1 MNRQDF
7 LFLLDLFLITTFII
21 LLLTSFYI
29 VGEIYQAQYYCK
41 LLNSSYNIGTDLKHY
56 CNGTEWLQY
65 SDGWDYEM
73 NRGLLDRINLTEIL
87 LIDKQQ

>member
-29 VGEIYQAQYYCK
+29 VGEIYRAQYYCK
-41 LLNSSYNIGTDLKHY
+41 LSNGSYKIGLDLKHY
-56 CNGTEWLQY
+56 CNGSEFVRF

-73 NRGLLDRINLTEIL
+73 NRGLLNRINLTEIL
-87 LIDKQQ
+87 LERQR